1 MAKEIVKIKVE
12 PSLYEQ
18 YRLACGRAHVRTG
31 EWLEDLL
38 KRGIV
43 ELQTIQESDPT
54 EA

>member
-1 MAKEIVKIKVE
+1 MARETVKIKVE

-18 YRLACGRAHVRTG
+18 YRLACGRAHVGIG

-38 KRGIV
+38 KRGRE
-43 ELQTIQESDPT
+43 ELQTIQEPDPT